1 MQVYNYFL
9 IKTEACFVFLSSSGR
24 DAMGAG
30 AQCPCAGGIPLFGY
44 SLVAIWGLR
53 AMGISEGPCAAVS

>member
-24 DAMGAG
+24 DTLGAG
-30 AQCPCAGGIPLFGY
+30 AWSPRGGGIPLFGY
-44 SLVAIWGLR
+44 GPLGTENSGVL
-53 AMGISEGPCAAVS
+53 SGPCAAVS